1 MKSKETITICGIPVG
16 RKKPVICAI
25 TNGVITKV
33 KEDSRD
39 NSIDIGDEDT
49 IIAPLLFDIQ
59 VNGGFGISIQDEDLS
74 ENKLLELTEKLFRLG
89 IVRWVPTIVSNS
101 IEKTEFL
108 CNVIRNALKK
118 NKELSFA
125 IPGIHLEGPWISPED
140 GPRGAHAKE
149 YIRPPSKRE
158 FEKYYRLADGK
169 ILYVTLAPETKKA
182 IPFIQYLISKGVCVS
197 LGHHNASLSLMQDAV
212 EAGATLCTHIGNGI
226 QNYIHRH
233 NNPIW
238 YSLVE
243 DRLSVSVI
251 ADGHH
256 LPPTVLKIIAKCKK
270 PDNIILVSDATK
282 FMGMSSGVYKEFG
295 SEVELKKNGKL
306 CLKGTPYLAGSA
318 SSLLDCIPIWQRNTL
333 NSWDKCFKCASSIPA
348 KLLKVKMPHFRM
360 CVGAKAYFIC
370 VKMNRE
376 QNKLIPIGIFC
387 NAKNFL
393 NIRK

>member
-1 MKSKETITICGIPVG
+1 MKSKETITICGIPAG
-16 RKKPVICAI
+16 SQKPI
-25 TNGVITKV
+25 TCTITHGVITCI
-33 KEDSRD
+33 KENTRD
-39 NSIDIGDEDT
+39 ISIDVGDEET

-59 VNGGFGISIQDEDLS
+59 VNGGFGISVQDEDLT
-74 ENKLLELTEKLFRLG
+74 EDNLLELSRKLFHLG

-108 CNVIRNALKK
+108 CKVIGNSLKK

-149 YIRPPSKRE
+149 YIRPPSKQE
-158 FEKYYRLADGK
+158 FEKYYKLADGK

-182 IPFIQYLISKGVCVS
+182 IPFIKYLTSRGVCVS

-270 PDNIILVSDATK
+270 PNNIILVSDATK

-295 SEVELKKNGKL
+295 SEVELKKNGEL

-318 SSLLDCIPIWQRNTL
+318 SSLLDCIPIWRKNTW

-348 KLLKVKMPHFRM
+348 KLLKVKMPLFRVS
-360 CVGAKAYFIC
+360 VGAKANFIC

-376 QNKLIPIGIFC
+376 KNKLVPVGVFC
-387 NAKNFL
+387 NAKNFFYTQ
-393 NIRK
+393 K